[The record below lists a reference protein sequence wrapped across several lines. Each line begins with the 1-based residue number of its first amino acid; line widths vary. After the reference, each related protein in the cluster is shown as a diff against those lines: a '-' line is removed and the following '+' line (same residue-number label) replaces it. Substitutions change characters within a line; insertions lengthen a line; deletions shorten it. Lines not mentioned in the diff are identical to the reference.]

1 MNTFQSKKQK
11 VKRIQIQKLKT
22 KKRKTKRMQIY
33 FSIGLRFNVI
43 SQHSIPEILLL
54 YGI

>member
-11 VKRIQIQKLKT
+11 VKRIQKLKT

-43 SQHSIPEILLL
+43 PQHSIPGILLL